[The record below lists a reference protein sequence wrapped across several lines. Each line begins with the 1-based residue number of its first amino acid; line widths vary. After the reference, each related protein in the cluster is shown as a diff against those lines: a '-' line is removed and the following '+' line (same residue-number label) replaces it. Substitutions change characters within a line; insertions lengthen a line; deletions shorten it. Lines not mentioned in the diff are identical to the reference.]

1 MCYRYTSIHLWL
13 LYNCTYCDT
22 VCKIVGPRN
31 NFGKPLGEGLSI
43 SMSWGAWLNE
53 KARVAACEHT
63 GC

>member
-1 MCYRYTSIHLWL
+1 MHGDVLPVHKYSPLATAQCVKSNH
-13 LYNCTYCDT
+13 
-22 VCKIVGPRN
+22 GPLAS
-31 NFGKPLGEGLSI
+31 P